1 MHLINKV
8 KQAKIKMN
16 PAPLTVI
23 NLKQETA
30 TSEAYKNFPVS
41 LVNDHVIRV
50 SVMTEDFYWH
60 YHPNSDEAFLV
71 TEGCLLIDLE
81 DKTIELYAGEL
92 FTIPKNVV
100 HRTRPK
106 GGRSVNITF
115 ELTDM
120 ETVKVER

>member
-1 MHLINKV
+1 
-8 KQAKIKMN
+8 MN

-60 YHPNSDEAFLV
+60 YHPNSDEDIFSDRRLSA
-71 TEGCLLIDLE
+71 D
-81 DKTIELYAGEL
+81 
-92 FTIPKNVV
+92 
-100 HRTRPK
+100 RP
-106 GGRSVNITF
+106 GR
-115 ELTDM
+115 
-120 ETVKVER
+120 